1 MTAPHEPGDH
11 AVPAPTTRTGAGGP
25 EVRDLRDGVVVVTGA
40 GSGIGR
46 ATTEQLLAAGARVVA
61 ADLRPGRLDDL
72 LGREGGERLVV
83 VGGDVGE
90 PGHAERLVAAGT
102 AAWGRVDSVVANAG
116 VGHFGGLLDQDED
129 QVLAMVATNFTA
141 TVWLSR
147 AALRRFRAQG
157 DGGDVV
163 VVGSVAGLGPGG
175 GEEAVYAGTKAAQ
188 MQLATSL
195 DRETRHEGIRAT
207 VVAPAAVNTSFAAAT
222 GRFGDAAPEDGDFLR
237 PDDVAA
243 AVVTVLRQ
251 PRRMRTGVWT
261 LWSLAESGG

>member
-1 MTAPHEPGDH
+1 ME
-11 AVPAPTTRTGAGGP
+11 TR
-25 EVRDLRDGVVVVTGA
+25 ELRGSVVVVTGA

-61 ADLRPGRLDDL
+61 AELHPGRLDDL
-72 LGREGGERLVV
+72 VAGAGGDRLVV
-83 VGGDVGE
+83 VGGDVGQ
-90 PGHAERLVAAGT
+90 PGNAEELVQAGVR
-102 AAWGRVDSVVANAG
+102 AWGRVDSVVANAG

-129 QVLAMVATNFTA
+129 QVLAMVAVNFTA
-141 TVWLSR
+141 TVWLAR

-163 VVGSVAGLGPGG
+163 VVGSVAGLGSGG

-243 AVVTVLRQ
+243 AVLTVLRQ
-251 PRRMRTGVWT
+251 PRRMRTGLWT